1 MIADDHG
8 TSTMPTTDTGIAS
21 LRRSLRI
28 ATLVASLAAAP
39 LVAIAQTSGTEP
51 SLPEG
56 VVLRPASDAAK
67 AQGKARLEALLAD
80 RTPATWSDAMSDA
93 PAEGRASFMLGTFAA
108 MDLTDRA
115 DFELSRTHHGN
126 GVVPLTPDT
135 PLHYRVIGATT
146 RAQRDY
152 LAPYLLGILPEGAPD
167 AIRAADFDELAL
179 IWYFIGWDLDEPLYV
194 AQWGARRYVFDLDP
208 ATGRLTWIERLSSPC
223 FSLGTEDSEV
233 LLKCHCMSIAR
244 DGARWTSRLSPF
256 RSSSDDASS
265 SCPK

>member
-1 MIADDHG
+1 MNIMMFDMRRRGA
-8 TSTMPTTDTGIAS
+8 TFLAMWLAMPHA
-21 LRRSLRI
+21 
-28 ATLVASLAAAP
+28 VCAAE
-39 LVAIAQTSGTEP
+39 TETP
-51 SLPEG
+51 RDVPAG
-56 VVLRPASDAAK
+56 VVLAPTTAAV
-67 AQGKARLEALLAD
+67 AARTREKLDALLTD

-152 LAPYLLGILPEGAPD
+152 LAPHLLRSLPEGAPD
-167 AIRAADFDELAL
+167 AIRPADFDELAL

-194 AQWGARRYVFDLDP
+194 AQWGERRYVFDFDP

-256 RSSSDDASS
+256 RSASADASS